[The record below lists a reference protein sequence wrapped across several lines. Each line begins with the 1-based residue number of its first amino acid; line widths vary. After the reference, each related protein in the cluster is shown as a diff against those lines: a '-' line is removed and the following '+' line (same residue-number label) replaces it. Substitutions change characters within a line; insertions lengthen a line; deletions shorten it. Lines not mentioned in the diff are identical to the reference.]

1 MFTFKRKVNPLHED
15 KINYVRNNEI
25 RNGWLQ
31 PFLITVFFFFSVSG
45 EQTAHERE
53 STSYDFK
60 RKTS

>member
-1 MFTFKRKVNPLHED
+1 MFTFKRKVNPLHEY

-25 RNGWLQ
+25 RNRWLQ
-31 PFLITVFFFFSVSG
+31 PFLITVFFFSVSG